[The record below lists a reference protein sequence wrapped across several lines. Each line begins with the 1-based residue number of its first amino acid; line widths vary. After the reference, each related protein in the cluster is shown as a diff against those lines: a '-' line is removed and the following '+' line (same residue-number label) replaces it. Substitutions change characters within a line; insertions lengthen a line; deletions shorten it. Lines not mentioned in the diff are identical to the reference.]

1 MQFGLRLHCLSKKQL
16 SESILQCHNKRGMNM
31 SGKKQ
36 PNERLCTYALYNTKD
51 DCVFVGSVRQI
62 ANYLKVPEKRV
73 RNYYARHLN
82 LKREYTI
89 VKIEEE

>member
-1 MQFGLRLHCLSKKQL
+1 
-16 SESILQCHNKRGMNM
+16 M

-82 LKREYTI
+82 LK
-89 VKIEEE
+89 

>member
-1 MQFGLRLHCLSKKQL
+1 
-16 SESILQCHNKRGMNM
+16 M

-36 PNERLCTYALYNTKD
+36 HDEKLRSYALYNKKD

-62 ANYLKVPEKRV
+62 ANYLKVPEQRV

-82 LKREYTI
+82 LKRKYTI